1 MHILTAC
8 KYIRPMEIITTGDG
22 SHTLFSEKFNEIYHS
37 RHGAIQESLH
47 VFIYSGFEV
56 VAAAQQNDEPIK
68 IFEVGFGTGL
78 NALLTM
84 LEAEKRNRKVVYE
97 TIELYPVAIETIKEL
112 NYTNQLGFEFCYGP
126 YHSLHLVRWNELHP
140 IAPNFHFKKIN
151 ASLTNWQPAHN
162 NYQLIYFDAFAPEHQ
177 PEMWS
182 AEIFRKMFEALAPG
196 GILVTYCSKGAVQ
209 RAMKEAGF
217 FIEKL
222 PGPPGKREIVRAIKS
237 L

>member
-1 MHILTAC
+1 
-8 KYIRPMEIITTGDG
+8 MEIITTGDG
-22 SHTLFSEKFNEIYHS
+22 SHTLFSAQFNEIYHS

-47 VFIYSGFEV
+47 VFIRSGLDA
-56 VAAAQQNDEPIK
+56 VAAQHSHEPIK

-84 LEAEKRNRKVVYE
+84 LEAEKRNLNVEYE

-112 NYTNQLGFEFCYGP
+112 NYTNQLGYEFCYGP
-126 YHSLHLVRWNELHP
+126 YHSLHLVRWNEQH
-140 IAPNFHFKKIN
+140 AVTPNFHFKKIN
-151 ASLTNWQPAHN
+151 DSPSNRQPTTG

-177 PEMWS
+177 PEMWT
-182 AEIFRKMFEALAPG
+182 AAIFKKMYDALAEG

-217 FIEKL
+217 TVEKL
-222 PGPPGKREIVRAIKS
+222 PGPPGKREMVRAIKK
-237 L
+237 